1 LGAIRTPVYLH
12 VAFQQMPFRFR
23 PRVKAQIAES
33 MAHSD
38 EHELV
43 RDSDGRQSRQALPY
57 ILGNPCLPRIPER
70 SLVPHPFCHPSMKKA
85 APVQQ
90 YLRLVADSLLFVLL
104 AHKGDTN
111 PGRSI

>member
-1 LGAIRTPVYLH
+1 MIFLPCAALRNIDGK
-12 VAFQQMPFRFR
+12 Q
-23 PRVKAQIAES
+23 ES
-33 MAHSD
+33 HS
-38 EHELV
+38 
-43 RDSDGRQSRQALPY
+43 
-57 ILGNPCLPRIPER
+57 
-70 SLVPHPFCHPSMKKA
+70 SMKKA